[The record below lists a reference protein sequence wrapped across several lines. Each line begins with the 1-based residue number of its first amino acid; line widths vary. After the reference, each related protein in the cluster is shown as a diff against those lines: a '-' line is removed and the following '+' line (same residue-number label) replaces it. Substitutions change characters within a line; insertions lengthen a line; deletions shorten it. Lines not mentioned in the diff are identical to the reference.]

1 MNSKEEFFM
10 DNLRRAILLFSA
22 VVLVAV
28 AILGFVLALDY
39 YNASESDVMDVEC
52 DGEKYSGEDAGNTE
66 DESISFVDN
75 VLLIVGDEA
84 QKSAEIISIMN
95 FNSEENKINMFFV
108 PCDTKYTLEEQGIVQ
123 GGILKNYYKI
133 AGGEKF
139 TNLISAM
146 FDISVEKYA
155 YMDFDDYSSLVK
167 RFSSRND
174 GGVLFDMP
182 VSIESDRL
190 GVNISSGRTYFDG
203 NLAMQLAKFTET
215 DDGVYGGELLEY
227 YDGSEMCRVK
237 MVSAFIKCLVE
248 QKFINPAESYYVE
261 NFSDLVNSVKK
272 EIDTNVSDT
281 DTEIMGKCLV
291 SFEKGAAEFY
301 IGELTAENGLSVYGV
316 TGVSDTE
323 LLTSAERDL
332 LIKEGFK
339 FKR

>member
-1 MNSKEEFFM
+1 M

-28 AILGFVLALDY
+28 AVLGFVLALDY
-39 YNASESDVMDVEC
+39 YNSSESDVIDADC
-52 DGEKYSGEDAGNTE
+52 SGEKYSGEEDGASE

-75 VLLIVGDEA
+75 LLLIVGDEA

-95 FNSEENKINMFFV
+95 FNSEENKINMFFI
-108 PCDTKYTLEEQGIVQ
+108 PCDTKYTLEEQGIVH
-123 GGILKNYYKI
+123 GGILENYYKI

-139 TNLISAM
+139 ANLVSAM
-146 FDISVEKYA
+146 FDISVERYA
-155 YMDFDDYSSLVK
+155 YMDFDDYSSLIK

-182 VSIESDRL
+182 VSIKSGRL

-203 NLAMQLAKFTET
+203 NLAVQLAKFKET

-227 YDGSEMCRVK
+227 YDGSEICRVK
-237 MVSAFIKCLVE
+237 MISAFIKCLFE
-248 QKFINPAESYYVE
+248 QKFIKPAESYYVE
-261 NFSDLVNSVKK
+261 NFADLVNSVKK
-272 EIDTNVSDT
+272 DIDTNVSDNDIET
-281 DTEIMGKCLV
+281 MGKCLA

-301 IGELTAENGLSVYGV
+301 IGELTAEKGVAVYGV
-316 TGVSDTE
+316 SGASDVE
-323 LLTSAERDL
+323 ILTSAERDT